1 MDARNKR
8 LWWKA
13 GGVALLALAS
23 AVVFAAY
30 TRPDMVLT
38 FTTAVMALCGF
49 APSP

>member
-13 GGVALLALAS
+13 GGIALLAVAS
-23 AVVFAAY
+23 AGVFAAY
-30 TRPDMVLT
+30 LRPDMVLT
-38 FTTAVMALCGF
+38 FATAVMVLCGF